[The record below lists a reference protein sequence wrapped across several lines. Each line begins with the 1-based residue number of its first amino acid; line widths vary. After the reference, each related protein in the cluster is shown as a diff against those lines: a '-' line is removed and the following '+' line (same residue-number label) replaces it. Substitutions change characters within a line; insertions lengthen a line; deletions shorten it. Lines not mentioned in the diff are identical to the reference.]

1 MGVRLAL
8 MHLAKQIGARQ
19 RYLGIDGVMG
29 TLRGHPILFLSRE
42 KIRKNKI
49 FKNNKLKTGPLF
61 RKTSPSES
69 VHGFLF
75 DFDESLAHDEL

>member
-1 MGVRLAL
+1 M
-8 MHLAKQIGARQ
+8 
-19 RYLGIDGVMG
+19 
-29 TLRGHPILFLSRE
+29 FLSRE
-42 KIRKNKI
+42 KVRKNKI

-75 DFDESLAHDEL
+75 NFDESLANDEL

>member
-1 MGVRLAL
+1 
-8 MHLAKQIGARQ
+8 
-19 RYLGIDGVMG
+19 MG
-29 TLRGHPILFLSRE
+29 TLRGHPVLFLSRE

-75 DFDESLAHDEL
+75 NFDESLSNHDAGHRDLISPDGTITKRWFLLFYN